1 MMTLNELVRL
11 SERMRRLNS
20 RLVKIVGYKTGKDK
34 QGIPTAVAKT
44 YTPLEYK
51 LGLGGPRIGRASDQA
66 KYVSS
71 IKFLDRKMH
80 VRVSCSC
87 PDYYFRFEVANHLVG
102 ASDIIYSTGEMPD
115 QSNPEYRPQLCKHLI
130 RLRTLIKEKHNV

>member
-20 RLVKIVGYKTGKDK
+20 RLVKVVGYKTGKDK
-34 QGIPTAVAKT
+34 KGIPTAVAKT
-44 YTPLEYK
+44 FTPLEYS
-51 LGLGGPRIGRASDQA
+51 LRGHRIIRSRDLN

-71 IKFLDRKMH
+71 IKFLDRKYR

-87 PDYYFRFEVANHLVG
+87 PDFMYRWEYADNLVG
-102 ASDIIYSTGEMPD
+102 AADIIYGNGDPSDET
-115 QSNPEYRPQLCKHLI
+115 NPGYRPGLCKHLLA
-130 RLRTLIKEKHNV
+130 LRTLIKAKHGV